1 MSESDHRMPDLAEIQ
16 RAAQAVAGTAERTP
30 YVISPSLTALAGRE
44 IGLKLEI
51 RQPVGA
57 FKIRGAANAVSRL
70 SPEQASRG
78 VGCCSTGNHGRALAY
93 AAAKRGIRA
102 IVCLSSLVPQ
112 NKVRAIEELGAEV
125 RRIGKSQD
133 DAQAEIDRLV
143 ISDGITDIPPF
154 DHPDIIAG
162 QGTIALELLEDRPDL
177 DAIVVPLSG
186 GGLISGIAIAA
197 KAMKPAIKIIG
208 VSMERG
214 AAMQASLAAGRPM
227 EVTELPTL
235 ADSLGGGIGLHNRW
249 TFDICR
255 RLVDEVILLNEAEI
269 YRGMR
274 HLATEEGLMV
284 EGAAAVGPAA
294 LLAGKLK
301 APGPMAMIISGQN
314 IDQQQFELI
323 AAGKPVQI
331 GDMMVEG

>member
-16 RAAQAVAGTAERTP
+16 RAAQAIAGTAERTP
-30 YVISPSLTALAGRE
+30 YVISSSLSALAGPE
-44 IGLKLEI
+44 IGLKLETK
-51 RQPVGA
+51 QPIGA
-57 FKIRGAANAVSRL
+57 FKIRGASNAVSRL
-70 SPEQASRG
+70 SPEQARRG

-93 AAAKRGIRA
+93 AAAKHGIRA

-143 ISDGITDIPPF
+143 ASAGITDIPPF

-162 QGTIALELLEDRPDL
+162 QGTIALELLSAQPSL
-177 DAIVVPLSG
+177 HSIVVPLSG

-214 AAMQASLAAGRPM
+214 AAMQASLVAGHPV

-255 RLVDEVILLNEAEI
+255 RLVDEAILLTEAEI

-274 HLATEEGLMV
+274 HLATKEGLTV

-301 APGPMAMIISGQN
+301 ATGPMAMIISGRN
-314 IDQQQFELI
+314 IDQQQFDLI